1 VTAILERLSA
11 ALADRYRLERELG
24 QGGMATVYLAQD
36 LRHDRQVAI
45 KVLRPELAAVLGA
58 DRFVQE
64 IKTTAALQHP
74 HILPLFDSGSAD
86 GFLYYVMPYVEGETL
101 RTKLDREKQ
110 LGIEEAVKITTE
122 VADALDYAHR
132 HGVIHRDIKPENI
145 LLHDGRP
152 MVADFGIALAV
163 SAAAGGRMTET
174 GMSLGT
180 PHYMSPEQATA
191 DRAITGRSDIY
202 SLASV
207 LYEMLAG
214 EPPHLGNSAQQ
225 IIMKIIAD
233 VPRPVSDLRKSVP
246 PVVAASLARALE
258 KLPADRF
265 ATAREFADALQGRGP
280 ASATLAATG
289 MRQGAARTRLSRQP
303 LVLGLAATLL
313 AALAFAVLEWR
324 AARSATPVQTVRF
337 HVDASS
343 SARLASLATGSN
355 VAVSG
360 DGTMLAFIVVE
371 ESGVPRVHVR
381 RLDDGEARPIGGTDG
396 AQAVCFA
403 PDGRWIAYI
412 RGSEVW
418 KVRVDGGPSARV
430 GSIDVSPI
438 GMAWTGS
445 GTIVVGSSHGLSA
458 LSAEGGRARTVAR
471 PDTASGER
479 YFENPV
485 ILADD
490 ETVLFAI
497 QTTGGISNTH
507 LAALSLRGG
516 PVRRFDVDALQPL
529 GYLDGAVVLVSP
541 SGALTAVRL
550 DLATGRSTGDPVA
563 LGPEVLSSASSGTAA
578 AALSPVGTL
587 IYQSSDAQRTLAW
600 VDAAGHFKALFN
612 EPQHYAFPRLSPDG
626 RRIAY
631 VISTGP
637 RSDVWVADTSG
648 AAPTRLPSAGVLND
662 RPEWSPDGR
671 RVLYR
676 RERDGRSAI
685 VWQPFDLTGSTE
697 TLLASDAHDFFEA
710 VLSPDGRQ
718 VVYQVDDGGT
728 QAANVMYR
736 ALAGDTTA
744 RPVAASRAVEI
755 EPRLSPDGRWVAFVS
770 DERGAAQVFV
780 QPFPGP
786 GTRVQV
792 SVAGGQE
799 PVWSRDGRRLFYR
812 DGRHLVAASVS
823 TSGGLRVTSRND
835 LIADIYS
842 FAEAPHANYDVSA
855 DGRFLMVKG
864 GTEAKLTVVYGWQRE
879 LAAQLRQEG
888 PR

>member
-1 VTAILERLSA
+1 
-11 ALADRYRLERELG
+11 
-24 QGGMATVYLAQD
+24 
-36 LRHDRQVAI
+36 
-45 KVLRPELAAVLGA
+45 
-58 DRFVQE
+58 
-64 IKTTAALQHP
+64 
-74 HILPLFDSGSAD
+74 
-86 GFLYYVMPYVEGETL
+86 
-101 RTKLDREKQ
+101 
-110 LGIEEAVKITTE
+110 
-122 VADALDYAHR
+122 
-132 HGVIHRDIKPENI
+132 
-145 LLHDGRP
+145 
-152 MVADFGIALAV
+152 
-163 SAAAGGRMTET
+163 
-174 GMSLGT
+174 
-180 PHYMSPEQATA
+180 
-191 DRAITGRSDIY
+191 
-202 SLASV
+202 
-207 LYEMLAG
+207 
-214 EPPHLGNSAQQ
+214 
-225 IIMKIIAD
+225 MKIIAE
-233 VPRPVSDLRKSVP
+233 PVAVVTSLRKSVP
-246 PVVAASLARALE
+246 ANVAAALMKALE

-265 ATAREFADALQGRGP
+265 DSAKAFGEALHNPAYTIAGTALR
-280 ASATLAATG
+280 
-289 MRQGAARTRLSRQP
+289 GAAAARRSVWSHP
-303 LVLGLAATLL
+303 LVWGLGAALLL
-313 AALAFAVLEWR
+313 ALGFSGVEWR
-324 AARSATPVQTVRF
+324 AARRAVPLRTVRF
-337 HVDASS
+337 HVDLPAPD
-343 SARLASLATGSN
+343 RLAGLATGSN
-355 VAVSG
+355 VAVSR
-360 DGTMLAFIVVE
+360 DGTTFAFIAVG
-371 ESGVPRVHVR
+371 ESGVPHVHVE
-381 RLDDGEARPIGGTDG
+381 RLDDGEARPLGGTDG
-396 AQAVCFA
+396 AQAVCFS

-430 GSIDVSPI
+430 GSIEVSPI
-438 GMAWTGS
+438 GMGWSRS

-458 LSAEGGRARTVAR
+458 LSAEGGQARTVAL

-485 ILADD
+485 VLADD

-497 QTTGGISNTH
+497 QTTGGISNSH
-507 LAALSLRGG
+507 LAALSLLGG

-541 SGALTAVRL
+541 SGALTAARL
-550 DLATGRSTGDPVA
+550 DLASGRSTGDPVA
-563 LGPEVLSSASSGTAA
+563 LGPAVLSSASSGTAA

-600 VDAAGHFKALFN
+600 VDAAGHFKALFD
-612 EPQHYAFPRLSPDG
+612 EPQRYAFPRLSPDG

-676 RERDGRSAI
+676 MERDGRSSI
-685 VWQPFDLTGSTE
+685 VSQPFDLTGSTD
-697 TLLASDAHDFFEA
+697 TLLASAAHDYFEA

-718 VVYQVDDGGT
+718 VVYQVDDGGM

-736 ALAGDTTA
+736 ALAGDTTV

-770 DERGAAQVFV
+770 DELGAAQVFV

-786 GTRVQV
+786 GARVQV

-812 DGRHLVAASVS
+812 DGRHLVAASVP
-823 TSGGLRVTSRND
+823 TTGGFRVTGRTD
-835 LIADIYS
+835 LFADTYVS
-842 FAEAPHANYDVSA
+842 AEAPHANYDVSA

-879 LAAQLRQEG
+879 LAALLRQEG